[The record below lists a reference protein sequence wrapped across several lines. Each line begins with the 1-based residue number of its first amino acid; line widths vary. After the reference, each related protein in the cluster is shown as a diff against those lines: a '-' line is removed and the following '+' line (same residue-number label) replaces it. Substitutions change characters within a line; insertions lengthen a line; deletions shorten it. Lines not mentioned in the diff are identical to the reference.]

1 MMRPLAE
8 QTIVITGA
16 TDGLGR
22 ALAGELAAAGA
33 ALALHGRDDGKGMA
47 TIRDLRQRTGNEKL
61 QWFRADLAALDQV
74 RDLAGRLQS
83 GLDRV
88 DVLVNNA
95 GIGATVPG
103 DGRRMVSR
111 DGYELRFSV
120 NYLSH
125 YLLTRSLLP
134 LLVSSAPARIVNADQ
149 DRGGRRRAAGQHHPG
164 GRRSSAE
171 RQPPGESGIALT
183 VQAIGTTVAL
193 LSTPGGR
200 DSAPPA
206 WGAEGATLPGTSQA
220 KMTARARQLWKAG
233 GLRVG
238 SRLTEG
244 ANQRRTWRW

>member
-111 DGYELRFSV
+111 DGYELRFAV

-134 LLVSSAPARIVNADQ
+134 LLVSSAPARIVNVDQ

-164 GRRSSAE
+164 GRRSSLHQDRSLA
-171 RQPPGESGIALT
+171 T
-183 VQAIGTTVAL
+183 
-193 LSTPGGR
+193 
-200 DSAPPA
+200 AP
-206 WGAEGATLPGTSQA
+206 
-220 KMTARARQLWKAG
+220 ARAGRTIHRAAQRAVRRRAG
-233 GLRVG
+233 QDAGRGRLRLAG
-238 SRLTEG
+238 R
-244 ANQRRTWRW
+244 A

>member
-95 GIGATVPG
+95 RSEEHT
-103 DGRRMVSR
+103 S
-111 DGYELRFSV
+111 ELQSQFHLVCR
-120 NYLSH
+120 
-125 YLLTRSLLP
+125 LLLEKKK
-134 LLVSSAPARIVNADQ
+134 
-149 DRGGRRRAAGQHHPG
+149 QHTFNLYHLIKKKKNNF
-164 GRRSSAE
+164 E
-171 RQPPGESGIALT
+171 
-183 VQAIGTTVAL
+183 
-193 LSTPGGR
+193 
-200 DSAPPA
+200 
-206 WGAEGATLPGTSQA
+206 
-220 KMTARARQLWKAG
+220 
-233 GLRVG
+233 
-238 SRLTEG
+238 
-244 ANQRRTWRW
+244 